1 MLVDEIHFLCLRIKL
16 GMETD
21 LENFQGGAQTEFRRI
36 ATPPHTLIIEIG
48 FRNTKM
54 QWQQFH

>member
-1 MLVDEIHFLCLRIKL
+1 
-16 GMETD
+16 METD